1 MWVDGIV
8 SLLVK
13 GALEEAVGDSGL
25 ACASILAA
33 PEASKL
39 GGLDCV
45 ARHGKLEK
53 VSAREDCS
61 REGRSEAENLP
72 SPFEDLFVQ
81 GLQLEGRWRDKL
93 AGIREPWDEC
103 TF

>member
-8 SLLVK
+8 GLLVESS
-13 GALEEAVGDSGL
+13 LEEAVGDGSL
-25 ACASILAA
+25 ACASVLAS

-53 VSAREDCS
+53 MSAREDCS
-61 REGRSEAENLP
+61 GEGRSVAENWP
-72 SPFEDLFVQ
+72 SSFEDLFIQ
-81 GLQLEGRWRDKL
+81 GLQVEGRWRNKL
-93 AGIREPWDEC
+93 AGIREPRDEG
-103 TF
+103 TL